1 MMNDDESQMEENARA
16 RRACDSRV
24 MISLS
29 LFGRDVQQLFHL
41 CPIFRVSINFAGG
54 AGKRFGEFLRIDIQ
68 RYGCRSICFVYV

>member
-41 CPIFRVSINFAGG
+41 CPIFPG
-54 AGKRFGEFLRIDIQ
+54 RIHIQ
-68 RYGCRSICFVYV
+68 SKKNNSFTI